1 MPAFVHS
8 SPAFSEPPASNERWH
23 HPENVPGAGTR
34 ARPADP
40 PANHALSMNSVVEGL
55 TIPLVSEEHRSLPLV
70 AGLLISIAAHGLLL
84 WKLHQWESTPPVLG
98 SSAAA
103 VTVALV
109 SVAAVAASPPAP
121 TVVTKQEIHGPE
133 DTPLPAAVVEPQPPT
148 PITAEVTPEQT
159 ALLKA
164 PKKPA
169 ITRPQP
175 KKVPRQHHQKQIA
188 IANEQPRQADEKPI
202 AAPPEPTAN
211 DAAVAA
217 SEAAPATI
225 ASQPQPAD
233 EGSTEPAV
241 NMNPRFRS
249 QPVPPAYPR
258 RARRLGQEGVVLVQA
273 RLNTDGNVL
282 EVRLASS
289 SGFKL
294 LDEAAMKAVRK
305 WEFVPARQQGK
316 YVMSWVQ
323 VPVKFILN

>member
-8 SPAFSEPPASNERWH
+8 SPAFSEPPASNEHWYR
-23 HPENVPGAGTR
+23 PENAH
-34 ARPADP
+34 AADP
-40 PANHALSMNSVVEGL
+40 QARRADRPSNQAFHLQHESGVDGL
-55 TIPLVSEEHRSLPLV
+55 KTTLVSQEHRSSPLI

-84 WKLHQWESTPPVLG
+84 GNLHQWEPTPPVLG

-109 SVAAVAASPPAP
+109 SVAAAAASRPTPTEETLPAEAPP
-121 TVVTKQEIHGPE
+121 Q
-133 DTPLPAAVVEPQPPT
+133 PAAVVESLPPVPVTEKEVLKQTT
-148 PITAEVTPEQT
+148 PVKP
-159 ALLKA
+159 

-175 KKVPRQHHQKQIA
+175 KKVTRQHQQKQIA
-188 IANEQPRQADEKPI
+188 ITKEQPRQAEKKP
-202 AAPPEPTAN
+202 AATPPEPTAI
-211 DAAVAA
+211 DAADTA

-225 ASQPQPAD
+225 ASQPQPVD
-233 EGSTEPAV
+233 DGSAEPTV
-241 NMNPRFRS
+241 NINPRFRS

-258 RARRLGQEGVVLVQA
+258 RARRLGQEGIVLVQA

-282 EVRLASS
+282 EVRQASS

-316 YVMSWVQ
+316 YVVSWVQ